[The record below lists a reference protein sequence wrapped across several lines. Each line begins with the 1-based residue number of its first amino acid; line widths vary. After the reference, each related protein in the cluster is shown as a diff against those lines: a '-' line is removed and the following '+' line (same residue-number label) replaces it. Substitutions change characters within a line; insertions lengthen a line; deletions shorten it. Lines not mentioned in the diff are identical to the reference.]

1 MIKIKEETQSDTYI
15 DTLGFEYWF
24 TILCENIR
32 LIVRFAICIPYT
44 FECPRITKVNFK
56 RK

>member
-24 TILCENIR
+24 TVLCENIR